1 MSAPDLETED
11 GRAAYR
17 AELRGMARPYR
28 LGGFVLILL
37 GAGYVMATRMG
48 WAPVQQTAM
57 VVAYGAVAV
66 GWALF
71 ITAIFLRTRHHK
83 RRLAEGL

>member
-1 MSAPDLETED
+1 MSLPDLSTEE

-17 AELRGMARPYR
+17 KELKGVAKPYR

-37 GAGYVMATRMG
+37 GAGYVMGARLG
-48 WAPVQQTAM
+48 WWPVEQTAL
-57 VVAYGAVAV
+57 VVAYGMVAL

-71 ITAIFLRTRHHK
+71 LTAIFLRTRYHK
-83 RRLAEGL
+83 RRLQEGL

>member
-1 MSAPDLETED
+1 MSLPDLDTEE

-17 AELRGMARPYR
+17 KELMAVGRPYR
-28 LGGFVLILL
+28 LGGLALVVA
-37 GAGYVMATRMG
+37 GAGYVLGSRYAGLPADETL
-48 WAPVQQTAM
+48 TL
-57 VVAYGAVAV
+57 VAFGAVAA

-71 ITAIFLRTRHHK
+71 LAGRFLRTRHHK